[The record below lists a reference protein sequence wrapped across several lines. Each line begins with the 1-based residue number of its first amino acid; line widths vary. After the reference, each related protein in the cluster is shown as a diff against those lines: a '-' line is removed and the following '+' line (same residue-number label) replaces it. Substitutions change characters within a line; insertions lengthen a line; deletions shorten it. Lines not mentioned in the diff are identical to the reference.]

1 MRIVLESCVQES
13 HIKFTKDQME
23 ELVGAFFEETDADKN
38 GQITFEEFSSCLS
51 KFPGVAENL
60 TIA

>member
-1 MRIVLESCVQES
+1 
-13 HIKFTKDQME
+13 ME
-23 ELVGAFFEETDADKN
+23 ELVDAFFEETDEDHN

-60 TIA
+60 TIT

>member
-1 MRIVLESCVQES
+1 MRIVLQSCVQES
-13 HIKFTKDQME
+13 NIKFNEDQLE
-23 ELVGAFFEETDADKN
+23 ELVDAFFEETDADNN
-38 GQITFEEFSSCLS
+38 GKITFEEFTSCLT